1 MPHNDL
7 MTRIAGRWSI
17 LVAMG
22 AVVIGGCTPPA
33 PPPDA
38 MARTTLQTA
47 PADLQLLCAN
57 SAAGVAGAGAKVLPT
72 GSRALPDGTFGVDLD
87 AGGKKFSC
95 VVDNN
100 GTVRSV
106 TPAAA

>member
-1 MPHNDL
+1 MSRDDVK
-7 MTRIAGRWSI
+7 RSGRAFLAVTGLLS
-17 LVAMG
+17 LG
-22 AVVIGGCTPPA
+22 ACTPAP

-38 MARTTLQTA
+38 MARTTLMTA

-57 SAAGVAGAGAKVLPT
+57 AAVSAAGTGVKVLPT
-72 GSRALPDGTFGVDLD
+72 GSRLQPDGTFAVDLD

-95 VVDNN
+95 IVDNN

-106 TPAAA
+106 APV

>member
-1 MPHNDL
+1 MWKSDV
-7 MTRIAGRWSI
+7 TRMSGGWPALVVAGAS
-17 LVAMG
+17 LLG
-22 AVVIGGCTPPA
+22 ACTPPP

-57 SAAGVAGAGAKVLPT
+57 SAAGVAGANAKVLPT
-72 GSRALPDGTFGVDLD
+72 GSRLQPDGTFAVDLD
-87 AGGKKFSC
+87 AAGRKFSC
-95 VVDNN
+95 IVDNN

-106 TPAAA
+106 TPVT